1 MGKIP
6 YLFRRKNVYYFRIR
20 IPIELQEPLQAK
32 AIVRSLKTENRHE
45 ATPLALQLAANFA
58 AALYDLK
65 SGRNAQI
72 SMSSL
77 IAQVPEQ
84 RAITTITFTQPTP
97 IQPKAPLLSVV
108 VADFLERY
116 DPKNKATLTKLK
128 STLPIFIEL
137 VGDKPITNILQADVN
152 HYFDQVQKLPIRHDA
167 KMYRGMSLKKI
178 IATHSGRCIAEGT
191 FRSTYRASVS
201 LLLNWAHVHYKDQGF
216 PSLSVNGAVYR
227 GDRSHGINKQRALTQ
242 KTPINS
248 NS

>member
-1 MGKIP
+1 VGKIP
-6 YLFRRKNVYYFRIR
+6 YLFRRNNVYYFRIR

-65 SGRNAQI
+65 SGRSNQI

-97 IQPKAPLLSVV
+97 IQPKSPLLSVV
-108 VADFLERY
+108 VADFLQRY

-137 VGDKPITNILQADVN
+137 VGDKPIANILQADVN
-152 HYFDQVQKLPIRHDA
+152 HYFDQVQNEAADGVSKSIKTNSSHRIVPIHSKL
-167 KMYRGMSLKKI
+167 
-178 IATHSGRCIAEGT
+178 IALGFLDYVERIKGQNDKHLFPAWKPNHGKASG
-191 FRSTYRASVS
+191 
-201 LLLNWAHVHYKDQGF
+201 LNWMLKLCYAYIFKKNYSKV
-216 PSLSVNGAVYR
+216 VR
-227 GDRSHGINKQRALTQ
+227 
-242 KTPINS
+242 
-248 NS
+248 